1 MVKGGAET
9 MQNPSWGL
17 MDSQAPATSTPSD
30 ALQAEITEGF
40 SDLLLFAIVSIVS
53 DP

>member
-1 MVKGGAET
+1 

-17 MDSQAPATSTPSD
+17 MDSQASATSRPSD
-30 ALQAEITEGF
+30 ALQAEIMEGF
-40 SDLLLFAIVSIVS
+40 ADLMLFAIVSIAS